1 MIGQTISHYRVIEK
15 LGGGG
20 MGVVYKAED
29 VKLGRFVAL
38 KFLPEELAKDP
49 QALQRFRREARS
61 ASALNHPNICTI
73 HEIDE
78 INGQTFIAMELLDGQ
93 TLRQLIN
100 GRPLEIETVLDLGI
114 QIADALDAAH
124 SKSIVHRD
132 IKPDNIFVT
141 ARGQAKVLDFG
152 LAKVFSKPHRV
163 AMNATTIDA
172 EEHLTSAGSALG
184 TVAYMSP
191 EQVRAKELDSRTDLF
206 SYGAVLYEMAT
217 GARPFRGQS
226 SGLVFKA
233 ILDGTPTAA
242 VRLNP
247 DLPAELERI
256 INKALEKDRDV
267 RYQHASDVRAD
278 LKLLKRKME
287 TGQVRKANSGLLGAP
302 EQVRALAVLPLENLS
317 RDNMERIHPSET
329 AVRFGVF
336 EVDLRARELRKQGV
350 RLKLQDQPLEV
361 LLALLE
367 RPSEVVTRDE
377 LQQKIWP
384 SDTFV
389 DFDHGLYN
397 AIKRL
402 REALGENAEKPQYI
416 ETAPR
421 RGYRFIGKIEA
432 GQPTPVRRIRSLA
445 VLPLEN
451 LSRDPEQEY
460 FADGLTEA
468 LITSLAKISAL
479 RVVSRT
485 SAMQYK
491 SVRNKSVSEIARELG
506 VDAVVEGTVQRF
518 GDRARISAQLID
530 GHTDSH
536 LWAESYER
544 DLRDI
549 LALQV
554 EVASAIATEIQVKL
568 TPQDRKQLART
579 RPVNPEAYEAYL
591 KGRFFWNKRTPHGVK
606 KGAEYFE
613 QAIDKDPT
621 YAAAHA
627 GLADCAGIA
636 GWWGFVP
643 PEEGCGRAKEAARK
657 SLEIEETAEAHAS
670 LGWAIIHYDFDTL
683 SAEKEFQRAIELDP
697 RYPSAHQWYAH
708 LLGYTQRWD
717 QSLQEAAQALQL
729 DPLSHIINVSYIGC
743 FVFTHQ
749 WDRAI
754 EHCRKA
760 LEFDLNSVPLRW
772 MLANSYEGKEMHEE
786 AITERKWVV
795 EHSDGAPTFV
805 AELAGSYA
813 SAGKRDEAT
822 RILEQLKK
830 ISKRRY
836 VPAYWLALVYA
847 ALKHTDEAFNW
858 LNKAYSERSAR
869 LAFAKIDPRLDY
881 LRSDTRFN
889 DLLHRMKFPA

>member
-1 MIGQTISHYRVIEK
+1 VIGQTISHYRVIEK

-172 EEHLTSAGSALG
+172 EDHLTSAGSALG

-256 INKALEKDRDV
+256 INKALEKDCDV

-278 LKLLKRKME
+278 LKLLKRKTE
-287 TGQVRKANSGLLGAP
+287 TGQVRKASSGLLGAP

-317 RDNMERIHPSET
+317 RD
-329 AVRFGVF
+329 
-336 EVDLRARELRKQGV
+336 
-350 RLKLQDQPLEV
+350 
-361 LLALLE
+361 
-367 RPSEVVTRDE
+367 
-377 LQQKIWP
+377 
-384 SDTFV
+384 
-389 DFDHGLYN
+389 
-397 AIKRL
+397 
-402 REALGENAEKPQYI
+402 
-416 ETAPR
+416 
-421 RGYRFIGKIEA
+421 
-432 GQPTPVRRIRSLA
+432 
-445 VLPLEN
+445 
-451 LSRDPEQEY
+451 PEQEY
-460 FADGLTEA
+460 FAEGLTEA
-468 LITSLAKISAL
+468 LITTLAKIGEL

-491 SVRNKSVSEIARELG
+491 G
-506 VDAVVEGTVQRF
+506 VHKRAEG
-518 GDRARISAQLID
+518 
-530 GHTDSH
+530 H
-536 LWAESYER
+536 
-544 DLRDI
+544 
-549 LALQV
+549 
-554 EVASAIATEIQVKL
+554 
-568 TPQDRKQLART
+568 
-579 RPVNPEAYEAYL
+579 
-591 KGRFFWNKRTPHGVK
+591 
-606 KGAEYFE
+606 
-613 QAIDKDPT
+613 
-621 YAAAHA
+621 
-627 GLADCAGIA
+627 CAG
-636 GWWGFVP
+636 
-643 PEEGCGRAKEAARK
+643 
-657 SLEIEETAEAHAS
+657 T
-670 LGWAIIHYDFDTL
+670 
-683 SAEKEFQRAIELDP
+683 
-697 RYPSAHQWYAH
+697 
-708 LLGYTQRWD
+708 
-717 QSLQEAAQALQL
+717 
-729 DPLSHIINVSYIGC
+729 
-743 FVFTHQ
+743 
-749 WDRAI
+749 
-754 EHCRKA
+754 
-760 LEFDLNSVPLRW
+760 
-772 MLANSYEGKEMHEE
+772 
-786 AITERKWVV
+786 
-795 EHSDGAPTFV
+795 
-805 AELAGSYA
+805 
-813 SAGKRDEAT
+813 
-822 RILEQLKK
+822 
-830 ISKRRY
+830 
-836 VPAYWLALVYA
+836 
-847 ALKHTDEAFNW
+847 
-858 LNKAYSERSAR
+858 
-869 LAFAKIDPRLDY
+869 
-881 LRSDTRFN
+881 
-889 DLLHRMKFPA
+889 

>member
-1 MIGQTISHYRVIEK
+1 MTGTTVSHYRVLEK

-152 LAKVFSKPHRV
+152 LAKVFTKPHRV

-172 EEHLTSAGSALG
+172 EKHLTSTGSALG

-256 INKALEKDRDV
+256 INKALEKDCDV

-278 LKLLKRKME
+278 LKLLKRKTE

-317 RDNMERIHPSET
+317 RD
-329 AVRFGVF
+329 
-336 EVDLRARELRKQGV
+336 
-350 RLKLQDQPLEV
+350 
-361 LLALLE
+361 
-367 RPSEVVTRDE
+367 
-377 LQQKIWP
+377 
-384 SDTFV
+384 
-389 DFDHGLYN
+389 
-397 AIKRL
+397 
-402 REALGENAEKPQYI
+402 
-416 ETAPR
+416 
-421 RGYRFIGKIEA
+421 
-432 GQPTPVRRIRSLA
+432 
-445 VLPLEN
+445 
-451 LSRDPEQEY
+451 PEQEY
-460 FADGLTEA
+460 FAEGLTEA
-468 LITSLAKISAL
+468 LITTLAKIGEL

-485 SAMQYK
+485 SAMLYK
-491 SVRNKSVSEIARELG
+491 CVRKPLSEIARELE
-506 VDAVVEGTVQRF
+506 VDAIVEGTVL
-518 GDRARISAQLID
+518 RAGHRVRITAQLID
-530 GHTDSH
+530 ASKETH

-544 DLRDI
+544 DLRNV
-549 LALQV
+549 LALQSDL
-554 EVASAIATEIQVKL
+554 AQAIAREIQVKL
-568 TPQDRKQLART
+568 TPQDQAHLGQVH
-579 RPVNPEAYEAYL
+579 PVDPEAYEAYL
-591 KGRFFWNKRTPHGVK
+591 KGRYHWNKRSREGHAKAVQ
-606 KGAEYFE
+606 YFQE
-613 QAIDKDPT
+613 AIAKDPA
-621 YAAAHA
+621 YAAAYS
-627 GLADCAGIA
+627 GLADSLSVMGM
-636 GWWGFVP
+636 WGVLP
-643 PEEGCGRAKEAARK
+643 PGEGCGKAKLFALRA
-657 SLEIEETAEAHAS
+657 LEIDSGLAEAHAS
-670 LGWAIIHYDFDTL
+670 LAWATAHYDYDFVA
-683 SAEKEFQRAIELDP
+683 AEREFERSIELNPRYATAHHFFGFCLGIMGRYEEGYTELKRAIRLEPHLSVIRFGLAFVYWCGHKYEEAVEQCKKALDLDP
-697 RYPSAHQWYAH
+697 NSVQAHAW
-708 LLGYTQRWD
+708 LG
-717 QSLQEAAQALQL
+717 
-729 DPLSHIINVSYIGC
+729 VSY
-743 FVFTHQ
+743 TAMSLYKP
-749 WDRAI
+749 AI
-754 EHCRKA
+754 EA
-760 LEFDLNSVPLRW
+760 
-772 MLANSYEGKEMHEE
+772 
-786 AITERKWVV
+786 
-795 EHSDGAPTFV
+795 
-805 AELAGSYA
+805 
-813 SAGKRDEAT
+813 
-822 RILEQLKK
+822 
-830 ISKRRY
+830 
-836 VPAYWLALVYA
+836 
-847 ALKHTDEAFNW
+847 
-858 LNKAYSERSAR
+858 
-869 LAFAKIDPRLDY
+869 
-881 LRSDTRFN
+881 
-889 DLLHRMKFPA
+889 